1 MWVKFTSQR
10 PYAIQVFVGRVNA
23 VSGCAIETKNER
35 IQRLI
40 NHSQHREAMQDYLVV
55 PDQMWIDGIAVAPG
69 QVRQFVAMPTGSG
82 YSVEMQ
88 VTGREELAG
97 ILFSVT
103 PRVSPSWSGGFHGR
117 HRTARIRIAQ
127 LGHDVFTMLV
137 SPKDTVDDVKFLI
150 QDQQRIS
157 ATHQELL
164 IASSM
169 LEGGL
174 VNDGSTSVRPSTN
187 YT

>member
-1 MWVKFTSQR
+1 
-10 PYAIQVFVGRVNA
+10 
-23 VSGCAIETKNER
+23 
-35 IQRLI
+35 
-40 NHSQHREAMQDYLVV
+40 
-55 PDQMWIDGIAVAPG
+55 
-69 QVRQFVAMPTGSG
+69 
-82 YSVEMQ
+82 
-88 VTGREELAG
+88 
-97 ILFSVT
+97 VT